1 MAREDAGWDTAM
13 VIRALTV
20 LPMAALPENADGIVW
35 VPLEAGNAE
44 DAEALSLPPARLAAL
59 VDAGLLELQERERDG
74 RRERLWR
81 LTWPVLKAVRA
92 ARRAIGQDVGIDERE
107 EDPYG

>member
-20 LPMAALPENADGIVW
+20 LPMAALPEHADGRLW
-35 VPLEAGNAE
+35 VPVEAG
-44 DAEALSLPPARLAAL
+44 DADAAAISLPPARLAAL
-59 VDAGLLELQERERDG
+59 VDAGVLELQERERDG

-81 LTWPVLKAVRA
+81 LSWPVLKAVRA

-107 EDPYG
+107 EDPS